1 MIRPGTVATLLPVL
15 NLTHSE
21 AAWGSPCRH
30 IQGIPLQHVCLSET
44 QIILAKTNKES
55 ITFLLQGILCH
66 SDLHLCE
73 FKIKLL

>member
-1 MIRPGTVATLLPVL
+1 MISPGTAATSLPVL

-21 AAWGSPCRH
+21 PAWGSPYRN
-30 IQGIPLQHVCLSET
+30 IQGVPLQYVHVSET
-44 QIILAKTNKES
+44 QLIIAMTDKES
-55 ITFLLQGILCH
+55 ITFLLQGILRH